1 MQAEVLTPRL
11 PYIFMV
17 LPIPGGVAE
26 RRPAA
31 CRKHWRPPAMIAE
44 MNRIEAAARL
54 TMANFGTEPS
64 AEAAPFGKTIAV
76 KLSLG
81 LVSLGV
87 IGLFATGLL

>member
-1 MQAEVLTPRL
+1 
-11 PYIFMV
+11 
-17 LPIPGGVAE
+17 
-26 RRPAA
+26 
-31 CRKHWRPPAMIAE
+31 MIAE

-76 KLSLG
+76 RLSLG